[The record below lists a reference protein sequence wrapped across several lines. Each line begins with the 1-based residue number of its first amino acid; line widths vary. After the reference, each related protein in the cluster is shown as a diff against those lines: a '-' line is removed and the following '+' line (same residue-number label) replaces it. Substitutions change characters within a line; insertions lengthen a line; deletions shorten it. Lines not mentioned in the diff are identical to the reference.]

1 MQSGTGCDRWPPE
14 HPRATRVVAFLFGDS
29 IGRGSPRHTIVIPCR
44 YRVAAGLD
52 EPSSMVRQ
60 VQSMGEF
67 EARGRI
73 DLTGQVVL
81 IVEEQPIVALN
92 MQIAAEEAGG
102 EAIIARG
109 PNEALAQLHQFM
121 VSAAVIDPRQHAL
134 KSELQLRR
142 IRFVFKVG
150 STGEVVARLAASASK
165 DASTFERCG

>member
-1 MQSGTGCDRWPPE
+1 
-14 HPRATRVVAFLFGDS
+14 
-29 IGRGSPRHTIVIPCR
+29 
-44 YRVAAGLD
+44 
-52 EPSSMVRQ
+52 
-60 VQSMGEF
+60 MGEF
-67 EARGRI
+67 AASGRI
-73 DLTGQVVL
+73 DLTGQVIL

-150 STGEVVARLAASASK
+150 STGEVLARLAVSASK
-165 DASTFERCG
+165 DAGTFERCG